1 MKKIHPFVSALM
13 LMMFISC
20 SNDEINLPKDLE
32 SANGNSGIRTVEEAI
47 QIARSSFQIRDT
59 TMTRASLQSVE
70 IDDVE
75 IIKNTQTRTSDD
87 FSSDTLIYAVNYADN
102 KGFALISA
110 NPATDALLA
119 VTESGSYSVKEECDI
134 EGFNDFMELAMFYV
148 RGAKHPPFN
157 PQPDPNDTIIQ
168 YDTIT
173 SRRFPLI
180 MVNWGQTDPQGRFCP
195 NGVAGCGPIAVA
207 QILTRYEYPTSIS
220 LTYPNADMQTQNLDW
235 SMMKYYGSHIML
247 EPIGYQADSTE
258 NSIGR
263 LCRQI
268 GQIMN
273 CSYNMTTPPSTST
286 NPAEYANCFTALGYT
301 HGSLTSY
308 CYDCTKAS
316 LDSGHPLL
324 VRGNR
329 LSNDGPGH
337 AWVVDGYY
345 RQEIHKYTSIGGAIP
360 TEELISTSMLNHVNW
375 GWYGSY
381 NGYFNDGVFDI
392 VNGAGTT
399 LYNYQYN
406 LQYLEAYRP

>member
-110 NPATDALLA
+110 NPATEALLA
-119 VTESGSYSVKEECDI
+119 VTDSGSYSVKERFEI
-134 EGFNDFMELAMFYV
+134 EGFNAFMDLAEFYV
-148 RGAKHPPFN
+148 RSAKHPPFK

-220 LTYPNADMQTQNLDW
+220 LTYPNADIPTQNLDW
-235 SMMKYYGSHIML
+235 SMMRYYGSPIMSGPL
-247 EPIGYQADSTE
+247 CYQTDSTE
-258 NSIGR
+258 NAIGR
-263 LCRQI
+263 LCRQL
-268 GQIMN
+268 GNIMD
-273 CSYNMTTPPSTST
+273 CIYFTEPF
-286 NPAEYANCFTALGYT
+286 PATAVDGLSPYLNCFNTLGYT
-301 HGSLTSY
+301 HGSFVYYSSG
-308 CYDCTKAS
+308 CTKVPLDS
-316 LDSGHPLL
+316 YHPLLILGYQQNDSGHAF
-324 VRGNR
+324 VI
-329 LSNDGPGH
+329 
-337 AWVVDGYY
+337 DGYY
-345 RQEIHKYTSIGGAIP
+345 RQEIHKYTSIGGTIP

-375 GWYGSY
+375 GWNGSY
-381 NGYFNDGVFDI
+381 NGYFNEGVY
-392 VNGAGTT
+392 VVTNSEGTT
-399 LYNYQYN
+399 YNFSHRIW
-406 LQYLEAYRP
+406 LLEAYRP